1 MNMKKLGALLMALVM
16 VLSLSVTAFAADPAD
31 KTVMDLSDENKTASH
46 DVLGKVV
53 GDDTTAKKYSVD
65 VTWGSMVFTYD
76 IGSNAAEWDPE
87 THTYGSKTSGG
98 NLWSVAN
105 AADAQVT
112 VTNHSNAAV
121 NVAFAFSDAA
131 YTTVTASLKN
141 GDTNLVTSGATLAT
155 AENTLPAEAPSVT
168 GTVSLTG
175 SVPTTMADNTKLFTL
190 TVTLSEVS
198 D

>member
-31 KTVMDLSDENKTASH
+31 KTGMDLSDEKKTASH

-76 IGSNAAEWDPE
+76 IGSNAATWNPE
-87 THTYGSKTSGG
+87 THVYDATSTGTS
-98 NLWSVAN
+98 LWSC
-105 AADAQVT
+105 AADADKVT

-121 NVAFAFSDAA
+121 NVAFAFSGAA

-141 GDTNLVTSGATLAT
+141 GDTDLVTSGATLAT

-175 SVPTTMADNTKLFTL
+175 SVPTTMEDNTKLFTL
-190 TVTLSEVS
+190 TVTLTKVT